1 MIDIRE
7 IQAEL
12 NHARAAR
19 AAVEASE
26 SEIEALVLDMQSN
39 AWVRIALV
47 DALLDDTYDPHLFK
61 PRTH

>member
-1 MIDIRE
+1 MIDVRE

-12 NHARAAR
+12 DHARATR

-26 SEIEALVLDMQSN
+26 HEIEALVLDMQSN